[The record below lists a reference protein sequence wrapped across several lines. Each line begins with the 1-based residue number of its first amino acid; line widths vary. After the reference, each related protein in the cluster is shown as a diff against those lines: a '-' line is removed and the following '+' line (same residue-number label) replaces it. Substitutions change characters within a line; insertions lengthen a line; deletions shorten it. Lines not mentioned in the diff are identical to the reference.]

1 MCIVLGNFK
10 KFIDEL
16 FGKNAAG
23 NNPFSRNKIINKTK
37 YSMPIMEGFASVS

>member
-1 MCIVLGNFK
+1 MAISTPTSTSRLSP
-10 KFIDEL
+10 
-16 FGKNAAG
+16 GKNAAG